1 MPGIDGPSD
10 YNASVIDEFRA
21 NGGSVGG
28 PWEGFTLILVH
39 HIGAKSKVERIT
51 PLGCFPQGEGR
62 YAIVASSGG
71 SATHPDWYYNLRA
84 NPRIEVEVGPETFT
98 VLAEELDGA
107 ARAELWPT
115 LVADAPQLGEFQA
128 GIARRIPVFMLT
140 RQR

>member
-1 MPGIDGPSD
+1 MPGTSGPPD

-21 NGGSVGG
+21 NEGRVGG

-115 LVADAPQLGEFQA
+115 LVADAPQLGKFQA

>member
-1 MPGIDGPSD
+1 MPGTDGPSD